1 MQDSTECRILDD
13 DELEKQKGGFREW
26 REETSTLKAE
36 RIFGS
41 TYSRSFPT
49 AFQNYKGSPS
59 SVKEVAAADASFPPF
74 KKKEKRT
81 VMPESEENS
90 LVQSVREMLNV
101 SHIPVFHYD
110 ISGRRLSYTPITPI
124 GSPYPPNMYD
134 LSGDSLSSLQNEK
147 VSA

>member
-13 DELEKQKGGFREW
+13 DELEKQKGFREW

-41 TYSRSFPT
+41 PSSRSFPT
-49 AFQNYKGSPS
+49 AFQNYKGAPS
-59 SVKEVAAADASFPPF
+59 SVKEVAGADASFPPF

-81 VMPESEENS
+81 IIPESEENS

-101 SHIPVFHYD
+101 TNNQVFHYD

-134 LSGDSLSSLQNEK
+134 LSGGLPSFSQNEK
-147 VSA
+147 ESE

>member
-13 DELEKQKGGFREW
+13 DELEKQKGFREW
-26 REETSTLKAE
+26 REDASTLKAE

-41 TYSRSFPT
+41 PSSRSFPS
-49 AFQNYKGSPS
+49 AFQNYKGSS
-59 SVKEVAAADASFPPF
+59 SFVKEAAATDASFPSF

-101 SHIPVFHYD
+101 THIPVFHYD

>member
-13 DELEKQKGGFREW
+13 EELEKQKGFREW
-26 REETSTLKAE
+26 REDASTLKAE

-41 TYSRSFPT
+41 TSSRSFPT
-49 AFQNYKGSPS
+49 AFQNYKGSKETLNDAPFPS
-59 SVKEVAAADASFPPF
+59 F

-101 SHIPVFHYD
+101 SNTPVCHYD

-134 LSGDSLSSLQNEK
+134 LSGGLQNEK